1 MLQSHWKSGM
11 VAVALTVCLACL
23 FLVGNE
29 AEAAIGTSDSPLFS
43 LNSRWAS
50 SVDGQGDLPR
60 VDRLGGSYPNPFNP
74 LTRIKFELAHATAV
88 DLRIYDMQGRLVRVL
103 LTNEM
108 VEPGVHEAEWDGRD
122 HRGASVAAGV
132 YLYQLVTDSFSGSRR
147 MTLVK

>member
-11 VAVALTVCLACL
+11 VAVLLTVCLAGL
-23 FLVGNE
+23 LLVGNE

-50 SVDGQGDLPR
+50 SVEGQGDLPQF
-60 VDRLGGSYPNPFNP
+60 DRLGASYPNPFNP
-74 LTRIKFELAHATAV
+74 LTRIQFELARATAV
-88 DLRIYDMQGRLVRVL
+88 DLRVYDMQGRLVRIL

-132 YLYQLVTDSFSGSRR
+132 YLYQLVTDNFSGSRR

>member
-11 VAVALTVCLACL
+11 VAVTLTVCLSCI
-23 FLVGNE
+23 FLVGHE

-122 HRGASVAAGV
+122 HRGASAAAGV
-132 YLYQLVTDSFSGSRR
+132 YLYQLVTDSFTGSRR